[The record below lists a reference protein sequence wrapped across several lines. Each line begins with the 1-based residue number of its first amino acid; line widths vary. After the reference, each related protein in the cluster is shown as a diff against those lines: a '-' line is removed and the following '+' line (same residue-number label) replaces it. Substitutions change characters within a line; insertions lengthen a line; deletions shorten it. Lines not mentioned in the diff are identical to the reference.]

1 MNPEVLILRLPLLVL
16 SLVSFYAWKTLPII
30 KDGKGQSLLSDQ
42 DEDNANTLS
51 ILTLFFAIVALLML
65 ILSFFFIGPN
75 SWLGVERW
83 SIVYTWW
90 VVLIGIFIIL
100 GVWLIK
106 EFDEFQI
113 KIRLLNERGEP
124 EKSM

>member
-16 SLVSFYAWKTLPII
+16 SLVSFYAWKTLPVI
-30 KDGKGQSLLSDQ
+30 KDGKGQLLLSDQ

-51 ILTLFFAIVALLML
+51 ILTLFFAVAALLMF
-65 ILSFFFIGPN
+65 ILSFFFIGSN

-83 SIVYTWW
+83 SIVYIFW
-90 VVLIGIFIIL
+90 VVILSIMIIF
-100 GVWLIK
+100 GAWLIK
-106 EFDEFQI
+106 AFDEFQI